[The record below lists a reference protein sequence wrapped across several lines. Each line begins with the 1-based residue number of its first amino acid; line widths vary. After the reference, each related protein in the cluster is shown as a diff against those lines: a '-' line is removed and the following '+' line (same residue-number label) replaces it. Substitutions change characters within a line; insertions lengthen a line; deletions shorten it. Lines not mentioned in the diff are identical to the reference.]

1 MLLNDHQTELERRNP
16 RLLPALLVSLPKAS
30 LKMLRPFTERPG
42 ASMHH
47 YRAYLRPTWLDDP
60 G

>member
-1 MLLNDHQTELERRNP
+1 MLLNAHQTELEWRNP
-16 RLLPALLVSLPKAS
+16 RLLPALLVRLPRAS

-47 YRAYLRPTWLDDP
+47 YRAYLGPT
-60 G
+60 